1 MTIEEI
7 ALLDMDGIEARAA
20 QIREEMTVDGADIDA
35 LTAEATKLEE
45 RKAAIVEER
54 AAAKAD
60 AEAVAAGAGDIIN
73 NNINEE
79 KRKMTIDE
87 IRNSAEYINAFAEY
101 IKTGDDAECRALLS
115 DHITVSGTAGVP
127 TPTFVEDRI
136 RTAWDND
143 EIMSRVRRTYVKG
156 NLKVGFE
163 LSATAA
169 AVHTEGAAAPAEET
183 LALGVVE
190 LVPETIKKWLSV
202 SDEVLDMHGEQFL
215 NYIFDEIEYRIVK
228 LAADRIVADIVGS
241 PTTATTSAAAVSN
254 LSISAASIHD
264 FVDAVATL
272 SDEARNP
279 VIIMNKA
286 SYAAYKGLQ
295 MAANYGVDP
304 FDGMPVLFNN
314 TLYAVGAATA
324 GQAIA
329 IVGDLDGAQANFPN
343 GDQPSFKYDDLSLAE
358 KDLVKIVGRLPIA
371 HDVTASDRFC
381 VIKKA
386 S

>member
-1 MTIEEI
+1 MSRDEIFALDLDGVEARSAELSAEMTEDSNLEPFESEI
-7 ALLDMDGIEARAA
+7 AM
-20 QIREEMTVDGADIDA
+20 
-35 LTAEATKLEE
+35 LEE
-45 RKAAIVEER
+45 RKAQILEER
-54 AAAKAD
+54 AAQKA
-60 AEAVAAGAGDIIN
+60 ATEAVIN
-73 NNINEE
+73 GEGETIKETIFEE
-79 KRKMTIDE
+79 KRTMNIDE
-87 IRNSAEYINAFAEY
+87 IRNSKEYINAFAEY
-101 IKTGDDAECRALLS
+101 IKSGDDTECRALLS
-115 DHITVSGTAGVP
+115 DAVTVSGTAGVP

-143 EIMSRVRRTYVKG
+143 EIMSRVRRTYIKG

-163 LSATAA
+163 LSATPAE
-169 AVHTEGAAAPAEET
+169 VHTEGANAPTEEV
-183 LALGVVE
+183 LKLGVVE
-190 LVPETIKKWLSV
+190 LVPETLKKWISV
-202 SDEVLDMHGEQFL
+202 SDEVLDMHGEEFL

-228 LAADRIVADIVGS
+228 LAGDRILADIVGS
-241 PTTATTSAAAVSN
+241 PTTATTSAAAVAN

-304 FDGMPVLFNN
+304 FDGMPVIFNN
-314 TLYAVGAATA
+314 TLYAVGSATA

-329 IVGDLDGAQANFPN
+329 IVGDLDGVQANFPN
-343 GDQPSFKYDDLSLAE
+343 GDQPNFKYDDLSLAE
-358 KDLVKIVGRLPIA
+358 KDLVKVVGRLPIA
-371 HDVTASDRFC
+371 HDVTASGRFC

>member
-1 MTIEEI
+1 MSRDEIFALDLDGVEARSAELSAEMTEDSDLESFESEI
-7 ALLDMDGIEARAA
+7 AM
-20 QIREEMTVDGADIDA
+20 
-35 LTAEATKLEE
+35 LEE
-45 RKAAIVEER
+45 RKAQILEER
-54 AAAKAD
+54 AAQKA
-60 AEAVAAGAGDIIN
+60 AVEAVIN
-73 NNINEE
+73 GEGETIKETIFEE
-79 KRKMTIDE
+79 KRTMNIDE
-87 IRNSAEYINAFAEY
+87 IRNSKEYINAFAEY
-101 IKTGDDAECRALLS
+101 IKSGDDAECRALLS
-115 DHITVSGTAGVP
+115 DAVTVSGTAGVP

-143 EIMSRVRRTYVKG
+143 EIMSRVRRTYIKG

-163 LSATAA
+163 LSATPAE
-169 AVHTEGAAAPAEET
+169 VHTEGANAPTEEV
-183 LALGVVE
+183 LKLGVVE
-190 LVPETIKKWLSV
+190 LVPETLKKWISV
-202 SDEVLDMHGEQFL
+202 SDEVLDMHGEEFL

-228 LAADRIVADIVGS
+228 LAGDRILADIVGS
-241 PTTATTSAAAVSN
+241 PTTATTSAAAVAN

-304 FDGMPVLFNN
+304 FDGMPVIFNN
-314 TLYAVGAATA
+314 TLYAVGSATA
-324 GQAIA
+324 GQAIS
-329 IVGDLDGAQANFPN
+329 IVGDLDGVQANFPN
-343 GDQPSFKYDDLSLAE
+343 GDQPNFKYDDLSLAE
-358 KDLVKIVGRLPIA
+358 KDLVKVVGRLPIA
-371 HDVTASDRFC
+371 HDVTASGRFC

>member
-1 MTIEEI
+1 M
-7 ALLDMDGIEARAA
+7 
-20 QIREEMTVDGADIDA
+20 
-35 LTAEATKLEE
+35 
-45 RKAAIVEER
+45 
-54 AAAKAD
+54 
-60 AEAVAAGAGDIIN
+60 N
-73 NNINEE
+73 
-79 KRKMTIDE
+79 IDE

-101 IKTGDDAECRALLS
+101 IKSGDDAECRALLS
-115 DHITVSGTAGVP
+115 DAVTVSGTAGVP

-143 EIMSRVRRTYVKG
+143 EIMSRVRRTYIKG

-163 LSATAA
+163 LSATPAE
-169 AVHTEGAAAPAEET
+169 VHTEGANAPTEEV
-183 LALGVVE
+183 LKLGVVE
-190 LVPETIKKWLSV
+190 LVPETLKKWISV
-202 SDEVLDMHGEQFL
+202 SDEVLDMHGEEFL

-228 LAADRIVADIVGS
+228 LAGDRILADIVGS
-241 PTTATTSAAAVSN
+241 PTTATTSAAAVAN

-304 FDGMPVLFNN
+304 FDGMPVIFNN
-314 TLYAVGAATA
+314 TLYAVGSATA

-329 IVGDLDGAQANFPN
+329 IVGDLDGVQANFPN
-343 GDQPSFKYDDLSLAE
+343 GDQPNFKYDDLSLAE
-358 KDLVKIVGRLPIA
+358 KDLVKVVGRLPIA
-371 HDVTASDRFC
+371 HDVTASGRFC